1 MSGTWRLPDTQG
13 WVELGPCPEAQH
25 RLCGILVGFDG
36 DHAARDFIHPDFRS
50 WGELACGSEIVL
62 SAEHY
67 PMADVWRGQVY
78 QRSEG
83 RIVDAELKLTSPR
96 TLDVLLYEGAN
107 LDEGVSLAI
116 FAALGSPPDLID
128 LGDYGLRVI
137 MGRELFGQSQI
148 WRQSALPD
156 TMACPP

>member
-1 MSGTWRLPDTQG
+1 
-13 WVELGPCPEAQH
+13 
-25 RLCGILVGFDG
+25 
-36 DHAARDFIHPDFRS
+36 
-50 WGELACGSEIVL
+50 
-62 SAEHY
+62 
-67 PMADVWRGQVY
+67 MADVWRGQVY